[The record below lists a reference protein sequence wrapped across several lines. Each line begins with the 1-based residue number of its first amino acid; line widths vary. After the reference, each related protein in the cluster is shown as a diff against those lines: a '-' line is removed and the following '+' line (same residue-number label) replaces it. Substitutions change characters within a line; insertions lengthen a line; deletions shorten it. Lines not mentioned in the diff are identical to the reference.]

1 MHGTTYFKTRRTSS
15 IGHTCTSDVEH
26 VTLGVDSAVEH
37 VKHYAMSTIIQYT

>member
-26 VTLGVDSAVEH
+26 VTLGVEH
-37 VKHYAMSTIIQYT
+37 VKHCAMSTIIQYT